1 MKNIQVKEIMI
12 PISDY
17 VTVKKENSL
26 IELLQALETDRK
38 TKKRHAH
45 RDAIVM
51 DNDNHFIGKV
61 TMIDIFQ
68 VLEPKYKKIDPA
80 PQFRGVITREFIM
93 DALKNFD
100 LWTEP
105 MKTLRQRAE
114 NLKVKDALHI
124 PDDAEYIEKDD
135 TLEKA
140 LHQYVMGA
148 HQPLVVQDR
157 KMIVGLLR
165 FGDLFEVIRKRIF
178 AEGHP

>member
-26 IELLQALETDRK
+26 IDLLQALETDQR
-38 TKKRHAH
+38 TKKGHTH

-51 DNDNHFIGKV
+51 DNDNNFTGKV

-80 PQFRGVITREFIM
+80 PPFRGVITRAFIM

-105 MKTLRQRAE
+105 MKNIRERAE
-114 NLKVKDALHI
+114 KLKVKDAMHI
-124 PDDAEYIEKDD
+124 PDDAEYIEEDD

-140 LHQYVMGA
+140 LHQYVMGV
-148 HQPLVVQDR
+148 HQPLVVQDKR
-157 KMIVGLLR
+157 MTVGLLR
-165 FGDLFEVIRKRIF
+165 FGDLFEVIRKRILT
-178 AEGHP
+178 AD